1 MTTGS
6 TFVPVR
12 PCAAAERTVAN
23 FMVPATKFHKL
34 SDRVRGR

>member
-1 MTTGS
+1 MAAGS
-6 TFVPVR
+6 TAHRAR

-34 SDRVRGR
+34 SDRARGL